1 MSVTLGDLRSDR
13 PEDDILIR
21 GVNIVGYR
29 IRAKEISGIGMS
41 VAMTLAENSKRT
53 RDCAYNRA
61 YGAQRGISIGLF
73 NSAAELFGIQIGI
86 LNYAKNNPKFLQLLP
101 LINLH
106 L

>member
-1 MSVTLGDLRSDR
+1 
-13 PEDDILIR
+13 
-21 GVNIVGYR
+21 
-29 IRAKEISGIGMS
+29 MS

-86 LNYAKNNPKFLQLLP
+86 LNYREEQPEISPASTADKSLFVKFV
-101 LINLH
+101 NGSVT
-106 L
+106 